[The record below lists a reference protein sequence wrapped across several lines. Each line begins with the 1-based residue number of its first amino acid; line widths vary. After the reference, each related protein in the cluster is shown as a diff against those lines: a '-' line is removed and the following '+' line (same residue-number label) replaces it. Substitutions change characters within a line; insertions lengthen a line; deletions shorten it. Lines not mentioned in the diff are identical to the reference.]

1 MGYSH
6 HNHQISKL
14 FDKKLQNSIL
24 GHFFAASPNL
34 ATKFAKFVLIEIYNK
49 CCLSPNEGQMS
60 SYNKSFF
67 IFFLIF
73 FLLLVKVHILY
84 TMYIVSDMFKILH

>member
-60 SYNKSFF
+60 SYNKSYFLFSF
-67 IFFLIF
+67 IFFSFTSKSTYLIYN
-73 FLLLVKVHILY
+73 VYSVRY
-84 TMYIVSDMFKILH
+84 V

>member
-60 SYNKSFF
+60 SYNKSYFLFSFYFF
-67 IFFLIF
+67 SFTSKSTYLIYN
-73 FLLLVKVHILY
+73 VYSVRY
-84 TMYIVSDMFKILH
+84 V